1 MNRPAVNRQGS
12 VLRGGAATRWVE
24 EVRERGPAEV
34 GRALGLAYDERRHA
48 LTPCPACAAGTRHPK
63 RRDRRGAV
71 GVTQDGKGWRCFEC
85 DAAGDAVSLAA
96 YVAIGRVPDAGDPA
110 WRDVRASLAATGIC
124 APAPGCPAPTVRRLP
139 PPPPPAPPSPPRRP
153 PAASVAETWA
163 RSGAVAS
170 DAPVAAWLRCR
181 ALPVEALTERDL
193 ARALPPDPPAWAR
206 FNGRPWTATGH
217 RVLVPLFS
225 ADGALES
232 LHARCVLPCAPG
244 EKAASPSGAE
254 VRGLVMADG
263 PALGMLRGEVRPDG
277 VIVAEGVP
285 DFLTWATHY
294 RTDALRPVAVLGVI
308 AGSWTEALAARVPD
322 GVDVWIRTHADEAGH
337 KYADRIAATLAS
349 RCPVAR
355 RRKV

>member
-1 MNRPAVNRQGS
+1 MSRPAEDRRFPVP
-12 VLRGGAATRWVE
+12 RGYAAAPWLE

-34 GRALGLAYDERRHA
+34 GRALGLEYDERRHA
-48 LTPCPACAAGTRHPK
+48 LTPCPACAAATRHPK
-63 RRDRRGAV
+63 RGDRRGAV
-71 GVTQDGKGWRCFEC
+71 GVTRDGQGWRCFEC
-85 DAAGDAVSLAA
+85 DASGDAVSLAA
-96 YVAIGRVPDAGDPA
+96 YVAIGRVPDAGDLA
-110 WRDVRASLAATGIC
+110 WRDVRASLAAAGLC
-124 APAPGCPAPTVRRLP
+124 APFPGGPAPKVRRLP

-153 PAASVAETWA
+153 PAASVLETWA
-163 RSGAVAS
+163 RSGLAAS
-170 DAPVAAWLRCR
+170 DAPVAAWLRSR
-181 ALPVEALTERDL
+181 ALPVEALAERDL
-193 ARALPPDPPAWAR
+193 ARALPTDSPPWAR
-206 FNGRPWTATGH
+206 FNGRPWTETGH
-217 RVLVPLFS
+217 RALVPLFS
-225 ADGALES
+225 ADGRLES

-294 RTDALRPVAVLGVI
+294 RRDALRPVAVLGVI
-308 AGSWTEALAARVPD
+308 AGSWTETIAARVPD
-322 GVDVWIRTHADEAGH
+322 GVDVWIRTHADVAGH

-355 RRKV
+355 RRKG